1 MAISAVGE
9 GCYRQMEALLP
20 DIVNTVLPFLT
31 DPHPRVRYAACNA
44 VGQLSTDFAPGFQ
57 KKFHARVSIVA
68 LVEKNKEIFV
78 LISSFFETHFKIKPS
93 DKILRCFDLA
103 EIIFKY

>member
-1 MAISAVGE
+1 MKFSDSKSIVLGDWRYRHAGLMAISAVGE
-9 GCYRQMEALLP
+9 GCYKQMETLLA

-57 KKFHARVSIVA
+57 KKFHARVSIFFCYA
-68 LVEKNKEIFV
+68 FKEISIH
-78 LISSFFETHFKIKPS
+78 LKHFCP
-93 DKILRCFDLA
+93 
-103 EIIFKY
+103 